1 MTAKYTHGGEAYR
14 CLIQEREDMEILK
27 VLLITLLAAVG
38 GGCLIGVLSGKHA
51 VKKAFNKSKPLLSI
65 KERIIYAG
73 LLAGGAACI
82 LAGIFLVSP
91 GGEGD
96 LIDPGLDGKPG
107 MEGEEF
113 GMEGEYTMGGD
124 EFTMGDVDGG
134 DGLEDSSLDDG
145 DVEEALPEGD
155 EDSEADGEATD
166 ADEESSGEESA
177 DETAGSQASGSGG
190 TASRSARIGG
200 GGVAVYRI
208 G

>member
-1 MTAKYTHGGEAYR
+1 VTAKYTHGGEAYR

-134 DGLEDSSLDDG
+134 DGLEDSSLEDSSLDDG

-155 EDSEADGEATD
+155 EDSEATD

-200 GGVAVYRI
+200 GGVAVYR
-208 G
+208 